1 MSNVIGQVE
10 VEVNANLSVSQNT
23 FKTCMSLIAMYMNNN
38 GNKVMVITCGEEFLA
53 GYATQVF
60 GTEEEF
66 WEFLG
71 GQVNRR
77 G

>member
-10 VEVNANLSVSQNT
+10 VEVNANLSVSEST
-23 FKTCMSLIAMYMNNN
+23 FKTCMSLITMYMNNK
-38 GNKVMVITCGEEFLA
+38 GNKVMVITSGEEFWT

-66 WEFLG
+66 WEVL
-71 GQVNRR
+71 R
-77 G
+77 GRNE